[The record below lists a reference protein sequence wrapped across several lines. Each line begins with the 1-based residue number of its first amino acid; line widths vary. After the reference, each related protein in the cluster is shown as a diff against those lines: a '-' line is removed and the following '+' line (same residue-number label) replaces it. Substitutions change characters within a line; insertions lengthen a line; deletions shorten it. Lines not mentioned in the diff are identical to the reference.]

1 MNIGWTYL
9 GGFSQFIGVQLGYR
23 FGPVPQF
30 FTMADPVKR
39 RKAAKGTVKI
49 KNSRGWLQL
58 VFTFDSRRRYLSLGV
73 EDSKNARA
81 LAQMKA
87 KRIELDIL
95 SGNFDET
102 LAKYKY
108 GASGDAVKPRKP
120 SLAELWD
127 KFMDFKRPQCSPNTM
142 RTMYLTFTNYVRQL
156 PTHDLDRAS
165 EIRDYV
171 VENFPLNSG
180 KRLITRFSA
189 CCKWAMKS
197 GLIAENPFSGMAT
210 EIKLPKTQK
219 IAGLNQIDPFSLEER
234 DAIIQAIETDQFRP
248 ASSAFTHS
256 QYAPLIKFLFFTGCR
271 SSEASALQWKN
282 ISQDCAQITFDQAII
297 LTDNGMRIRKGLKT
311 QASRNFPCNESLRTL
326 LRSVRPEFPRSDDM
340 VFPSPSGKPVNLSNF
355 RTRTWKTVLTG
366 LGIPYRKLYQTRH
379 TFITHALETGKLDA
393 KDVARLVGNS
403 PEVIYQHYAEIE
415 GLALGKFGQLLSV
428 FGMVWV
434 RVFGLLGIY
443 FG

>member
-1 MNIGWTYL
+1 
-9 GGFSQFIGVQLGYR
+9 
-23 FGPVPQF
+23 
-30 FTMADPVKR
+30 MADPVKR
-39 RKAAKGTVKI
+39 RKAAKGTVRI

-58 VFTFDSRRRYLSLGV
+58 VFTFKRRRRYLSLGV

-87 KRIELDIL
+87 KQIELDIL

-108 GASGDAVKPRKP
+108 GVDGETGKPQKP
-120 SLAELWD
+120 SLLELWE

-142 RTMYLTFTNYVRQL
+142 LTVYVTFTNYVKRL
-156 PTHDLDRAS
+156 PTHDLDRAP

-197 GLIAENPFSGMAT
+197 GLISENPFSGMAT
-210 EIKLPKTQK
+210 EIQLPKTEK
-219 IAGLNQIDPFSLEER
+219 IAGFSQINPFSLEER
-234 DAIIQAIETDQFRP
+234 DAIIRAIETDQFRP
-248 ASSAFTHS
+248 VSSAFTHS

-282 ISQDCAQITFDQAII
+282 ISQDCEKITFDQALI
-297 LTDNGMRIRKGLKT
+297 LTETGRRIRKGLKT
-311 QASRNFPCNESLRTL
+311 QKSRTFPCNQSLRRL
-326 LRSVRPEFPRSDDM
+326 LLSIRPERPAPDDL
-340 VFPSPSGKPVNLSNF
+340 VFPSPNGKPVNLSNF
-355 RTRTWKTVLTG
+355 RARTWKTVLEG
-366 LGIPYRKLYQTRH
+366 LGIPYRKIYQTRH

-403 PEVIYQHYAEIE
+403 PEVIYQHYA
-415 GLALGKFGQLLSV
+415 GQQRELV
-428 FGMVWV
+428 VPEF
-434 RVFGLLGIY
+434 
-443 FG
+443 

>member
-1 MNIGWTYL
+1 MVN
-9 GGFSQFIGVQLGYR
+9 
-23 FGPVPQF
+23 
-30 FTMADPVKR
+30 PVKR
-39 RKAAKGTVKI
+39 RKAAKGTVRI

-58 VFTFDSRRRYLSLGV
+58 VFTFNSRRCYLSLGV

-87 KRIELDIL
+87 KQIELDIL

-108 GASGDAVKPRKP
+108 GADGDADKSQKP
-120 SLAELWD
+120 SLADLWD

-142 RTMYLTFTNYVRQL
+142 RTMYSTFSNYVKKL
-156 PTHDLDRAS
+156 PTHDLDRAP

-210 EIKLPKTQK
+210 EIQLPKTKK
-219 IAGLNQIDPFSLEER
+219 IAGFNQINPFSLEER
-234 DAIIQAIETDQFRP
+234 DAIIRAIETDQFRP

-282 ISQDCAQITFDQAII
+282 ICQDCGKITFDQALI
-297 LTDNGMRIRKGLKT
+297 LTDNGRRIRKGLKT
-311 QASRNFPCNESLRTL
+311 QASRMFPCNESLRNL
-326 LRSVRPEFPRSDDM
+326 LLSIRPDHPNPEEL
-340 VFPSPSGKPVNLSNF
+340 VFPSPSGKPVNLS
-355 RTRTWKTVLTG
+355 T
-366 LGIPYRKLYQTRH
+366 
-379 TFITHALETGKLDA
+379 
-393 KDVARLVGNS
+393 
-403 PEVIYQHYAEIE
+403 
-415 GLALGKFGQLLSV
+415 
-428 FGMVWV
+428 
-434 RVFGLLGIY
+434 
-443 FG
+443 

>member
-1 MNIGWTYL
+1 M
-9 GGFSQFIGVQLGYR
+9 GGFRQFIGVRLGYR

-30 FTMADPVKR
+30 FTMANPVKR
-39 RKAAKGTVKI
+39 RKAAKGTVRI

-58 VFTFDSRRRYLSLGV
+58 VFTFNGRRRYLSLGV
-73 EDSKNARA
+73 EDSKSARS

-87 KRIELDIL
+87 KKIELDIL

-108 GASGDAVKPRKP
+108 GTAGNAAESQKP

-127 KFMDFKRPQCSPNTM
+127 KFVDFKRPQCSPNTM
-142 RTMYLTFTNYVRQL
+142 RTMYLTFTNYVKQL

-197 GLIAENPFSGMAT
+197 GLIAEDPFSGMAT
-210 EIKLPKTQK
+210 EIKLPKAKK
-219 IAGLNQIDPFSLEER
+219 IAGFNQINPFSLEER
-234 DAIIQAIETDQFRP
+234 NAIIHAIETDQFRP
-248 ASSAFTHS
+248 ASSAFSHS
-256 QYAPLIKFLFFTGCR
+256 QYAPIVKFLFFTGCR

-282 ISQDCAQITFDQAII
+282 VSEDCKQITFDQAII
-297 LTDNGMRIRKGLKT
+297 LTDNGRRIRKGLKT
-311 QASRNFPCNESLRTL
+311 QASRVFPCNESLKNL
-326 LRSVRPEFPRSDDM
+326 LLSIRPESAKPRDL
-340 VFPSPSGKPVNLSNF
+340 VFPSPGGKPINLGNF
-355 RTRTWKTVLTG
+355 RGRTWKTVLAG
-366 LGIPYRKLYQTRH
+366 LEIPYRKLYQTRH

-403 PEVIYQHYAEIE
+403 PEVIYQHYA
-415 GLALGKFGQLLSV
+415 GQKRELV
-428 FGMVWV
+428 VPEF
-434 RVFGLLGIY
+434 
-443 FG
+443 